1 MLRFDVVCTGDLSQQ
16 EIVILA
22 FLARVFTEKSSLLNL
37 IFFGLQIN
45 KIVKKVQHDNVSSC
59 IFLSEF
65 SVRNLEISFFLALDP
80 FTTQSGYH
88 FHDIEIFNFDRSS

>member
-45 KIVKKVQHDNVSSC
+45 KIVKKVQHNNVSSC

-65 SVRNLEISFFLALDP
+65 SVRNLEISFFGFGPIYNPKWLP
-80 FTTQSGYH
+80 FS
-88 FHDIEIFNFDRSS
+88 